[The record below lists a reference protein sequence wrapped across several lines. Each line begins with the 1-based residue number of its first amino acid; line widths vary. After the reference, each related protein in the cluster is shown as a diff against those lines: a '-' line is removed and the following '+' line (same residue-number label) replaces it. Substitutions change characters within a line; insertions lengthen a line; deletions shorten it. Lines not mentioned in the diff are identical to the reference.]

1 MKKAAGRGAK
11 KRRMLTGAFFINEDD
26 ELREIESKTIKVL
39 LVQSHLHHQQVQV
52 RLVLRS

>member
-1 MKKAAGRGAK
+1 MKKAAQRGAK

-52 RLVLRS
+52 RLVL